1 MDKYQASLMYRM
13 FVHAEK
19 VFKQKEQ
26 QKVKQ
31 LKTKTKQLSQNQYKD
46 SKIREMLHL
55 FSSRIY

>member
-1 MDKYQASLMYRM
+1 MDKTQASLMYRM

-31 LKTKTKQLSQNQYKD
+31 QKSKTKQLSQHQLKD
-46 SKIREMLHL
+46 SKIREMIYL